1 MDVNKIRLTSK
12 SQKELLFSS
21 PNQNNL
27 HQVLHILPHQ
37 LLPREMHD
45 SASFSEFHWGLHP
58 RPRPIMPA
66 LRMDIEHDLIRQLAL
81 TQPGPPNIAVHGLTD
96 PKFHDHEP
104 AGAHSFSSE
113 SPLII
118 GAKND
123 STSVAMS
130 WSEAGT

>member
-1 MDVNKIRLTSK
+1 VDVNKIRLTSK

-45 SASFSEFHWGLHP
+45 SASFSEFHWGFHP

-66 LRMDIEHDLIRQLAL
+66 LRMHIDHNFTRQMRFCSAQRRSLIRREA
-81 TQPGPPNIAVHGLTD
+81 PNA
-96 PKFHDHEP
+96 E
-104 AGAHSFSSE
+104 E
-113 SPLII
+113 
-118 GAKND
+118 
-123 STSVAMS
+123 
-130 WSEAGT
+130 